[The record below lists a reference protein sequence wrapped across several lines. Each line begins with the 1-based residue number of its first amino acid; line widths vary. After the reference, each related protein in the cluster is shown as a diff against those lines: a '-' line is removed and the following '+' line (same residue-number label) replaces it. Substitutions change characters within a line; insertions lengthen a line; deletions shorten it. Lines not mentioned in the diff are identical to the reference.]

1 MIISDEQR
9 KMQWLWN
16 RNWMRGTARS
26 VDKLVLYFEHSLVRT
41 FHPPLPLTG
50 SLFETIRAAQNL
62 VRMDRLQAL
71 EAPRWKSHLSVWGL
85 LCVCVSASAR
95 VCYWRISPLIV
106 CEGTRGEAEAL
117 AAGTPRIQ
125 ETPSSTMFLGAEFR
139 GLDGR
144 RERRGGGRRRKEE
157 WEGWAESKEGEENIK
172 EKQTERRWGG
182 GGDTAHAFH
191 NRQKLLLIHSGLAT
205 TGKGQPP
212 SHRVCILLNMVGNR

>member
-1 MIISDEQR
+1 MNRGKCSG
-9 KMQWLWN
+9 LWN

-26 VDKLVLYFEHSLVRT
+26 VVFWALYLVRT

-50 SLFETIRAAQNL
+50 TLFETIRAARNL
-62 VRMDRLQAL
+62 VKMYRLQAL

-85 LCVCVSASAR
+85 LCMCMSASAR

-125 ETPSSTMFLGAEFR
+125 ATPSSTMFLRAEFR

-144 RERRGGGRRRKEE
+144 RERRGGRRRKKE
-157 WEGWAESKEGEENIK
+157 WEGWMQPKEGEENIK

-212 SHRVCILLNMVGNR
+212 SHRVCILLNVVGNR